1 MKQRRKKIKSEEKSP
16 YFKKE
21 SKSNVASPYFQNV
34 VKFEDTVSKYF
45 VSSKKKSSIK
55 SEGKIPLKEEEWKEK
70 IPLKEEGWEE
80 KFPLKEDEWEE
91 KKLFTENLVLITK
104 NRKTTSYDIET
115 LASMEP
121 IVYVPKFVPMSSPYN
136 LVQETLYYDPWKLLV
151 ATTFL
156 NRTKGTQAFPIMW
169 KFLEEYSTPQK
180 TIKAGTTKIANLLR
194 PLGLQNIR
202 AERLVKF
209 SLTYLANPDFSTPKE
224 LFGMGQYAEDSWRLF
239 CGEEDDAWMEGSGL
253 EPTDKML
260 KMYINWRRVV
270 HKGYLKDNEMSID
283 DAQRRS

>member
-21 SKSNVASPYFQNV
+21 SISNVASPYFQNV
-34 VKFEDTVSKYF
+34 VKFEDTNNTVSKYF
-45 VSSKKKSSIK
+45 ISTKKSFIK
-55 SEGKIPLKEEEWKEK
+55 SEGSERKIPLKEE
-70 IPLKEEGWEE
+70 
-80 KFPLKEDEWEE
+80 DWEE
-91 KKLFTENLVLITK
+91 KKLFTENSVLITK
-104 NRKTTSYDIET
+104 NRKTISYDIET
-115 LASMEP
+115 LANMKP

-180 TIKAGTTKIANLLR
+180 TIKVGATKIADLLH

-202 AERLVKF
+202 AERLIKF

-283 DAQRRS
+283 DTKREEHSA